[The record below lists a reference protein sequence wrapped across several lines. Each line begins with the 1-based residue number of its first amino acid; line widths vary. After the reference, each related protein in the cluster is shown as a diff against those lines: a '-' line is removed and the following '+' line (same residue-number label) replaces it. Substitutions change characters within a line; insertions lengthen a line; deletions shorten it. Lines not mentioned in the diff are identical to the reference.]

1 MNFILKMS
9 CGRFSLIYNT
19 GARHQ
24 RNELEENATLTTQVR
39 HEKHECNTS
48 ETRVVHERHDCDMS
62 ATQMTRVWHESKILV
77 LIATRVKLYFY
88 ILIFTKWQIKDYK
101 ERNNFILRTTF
112 LHVLFPCR
120 NAFKICT
127 TKSWLFS
134 SKSYVK
140 KLYTRL

>member
-1 MNFILKMS
+1 M
-9 CGRFSLIYNT
+9 

-24 RNELEENATLTTQVR
+24 RHDLEENATLTTQVR

-48 ETRVVHERHDCDMS
+48 TTGVVHERHECDMS
-62 ATQMTRVWHESKILV
+62 ATRTTRVRHESNILV
-77 LIATRVKLYFY
+77 LIVTRVKLYFY
-88 ILIFTKWQIKDYK
+88 TLIFTIWQMKHYK
-101 ERNNFILRTTF
+101 KRKNFILRTTF

-127 TKSWLFS
+127 TKSRLFS